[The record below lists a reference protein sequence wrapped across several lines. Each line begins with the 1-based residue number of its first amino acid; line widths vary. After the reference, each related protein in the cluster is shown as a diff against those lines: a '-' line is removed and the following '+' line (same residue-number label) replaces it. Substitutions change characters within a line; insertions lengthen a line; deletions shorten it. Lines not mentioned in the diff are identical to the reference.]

1 MEEWLA
7 INDYPNY
14 SVSNF
19 GNVKNNTTNKIMRQ
33 NVRGGYSKISLKN
46 GNKKSSC
53 NVHRLVA
60 LAFIHNPENKR
71 TVNHKDKNKCN
82 NKLENLEWMTHE
94 EQSQH
99 RSIGLDLKPNINK
112 PIYRLSKND
121 EILDFFNSIEYAG
134 KWAVENNLTTNI
146 HNGRNAIGNCLNG
159 LTKTAYNYKWKF
171 TNNNSLE
178 NEEWREINVNK
189 LLNKEIISD
198 KKYCV
203 SNLGRF
209 KNSSGRITNI
219 ESYKT
224 IEDGYIRVY
233 IYNKTFALHRLI
245 ALTFLD
251 NHENKETVNHIDGNK
266 LNNKVENLAF
276 ATNQEQQIH
285 KHSIGLGNNFTR
297 KVKQYDLNWNFIKEY
312 DSIVLAAKEMN
323 VSKGTIRGVLIKYR
337 KTSAG
342 YIWRYSDDT
351 DIDFTEKITINEN
364 RGRSVGQY
372 DLNMNLINKHNC
384 IADAGR
390 NVGVHKNNIWAVI
403 KNTKKTTGGFI
414 WKYLD

>member
-1 MEEWLA
+1 MEEWRV

-14 SVSNF
+14 SVSNL

-33 NVRGGYSKISLKN
+33 NVKGGYCCLSLVN
-46 GNKKSSC
+46 NKK
-53 NVHRLVA
+53 NYTFKVHRLVA
-60 LAFIHNPENKR
+60 LAFLSNPDNKP
-71 TVNHKDKNKCN
+71 TVNHKDKNRCN

-94 EQSQH
+94 EQMEH
-99 RSIGLDLKPNINK
+99 RSIGLILKPNTNK

-121 EILDFFNSIEYAG
+121 EILDLFNSIEDAG
-134 KWAVENNLTTNI
+134 KWAFENKLTMTI
-146 HNGRNAIGNCLNG
+146 HNGRNAISNCLNG
-159 LTKTAYNYKWKF
+159 LSKFAYNYKWKF
-171 TNNNSLE
+171 INNDSLE
-178 NEEWREINVNK
+178 NEEWREIYINN
-189 LLNKEIISD
+189 LLHQKITSD
-198 KKYCV
+198 KKYYV

-219 ESYKT
+219 ENYKV

-233 IYNKTFALHRLI
+233 IYNKTFALHRLV
-245 ALTFLD
+245 ALTFFD
-251 NHENKETVNHIDGNK
+251 NPENKATVNHIDGNK
-266 LNNKVENLAF
+266 FNNKVENLEF
-276 ATNQEQQIH
+276 ATNKEQQIH

-312 DSIVLAAKEMN
+312 DSIVLAAKETN
-323 VSKGTIRGVLIKYR
+323 ISKATIRGVLIKYR
-337 KTSAG
+337 KTAAG

-372 DLNMNLINKHNC
+372 DLNMNLITKHDSIAEAAKDVC
-384 IADAGR
+384 I
-390 NVGVHKNNIWAVI
+390 HKNNIWGVI
-403 KNTKKTTGGFI
+403 NNYRKTAGGFI